1 MIAIHSTRALMSR
14 QLHFDLAE
22 RLLQPEVST
31 VEIVDV
37 YVQMITA
44 LKLIDP
50 NGVLLDGVTTQIR
63 EFLRGRDDAV
73 RVVVSSLLEPG
84 FGEQEHPLPS
94 REDYSGQVAK
104 LMQKYVEEETTTDT
118 EYWPGKNLIDIYWTP
133 APVGAGP
140 STSWYISY
148 A

>member
-1 MIAIHSTRALMSR
+1 MPS
-14 QLHFDLAE
+14 QLRFDLAE
-22 RLLQPEVST
+22 QLLQPEVST

-50 NGVLLDGVTTQIR
+50 NSVLLDGVSTQIR
-63 EFLRGRDDAV
+63 EFLKGRDDAV

-84 FGEQEHPLPS
+84 FGEQEYPLPS

-118 EYWPGKNLIDIYWTP
+118 EYWPGKDLNDINWTP

-140 STSWYISY
+140 STCLILSLTTEHLR
-148 A
+148 

>member
-1 MIAIHSTRALMSR
+1 MSR
-14 QLHFDLAE
+14 QLHYDLAE

-50 NGVLLDGVTTQIR
+50 NSVLLDGVTTQIR

-84 FGEQEHPLPS
+84 FGEHEHPLPS

-118 EYWPGKNLIDIYWTP
+118 EYWPGKDLNDINWTP
-133 APVGAGP
+133 SPVGAGP
-140 STSWYISY
+140 STSCYTRTFNRNH
-148 A
+148 